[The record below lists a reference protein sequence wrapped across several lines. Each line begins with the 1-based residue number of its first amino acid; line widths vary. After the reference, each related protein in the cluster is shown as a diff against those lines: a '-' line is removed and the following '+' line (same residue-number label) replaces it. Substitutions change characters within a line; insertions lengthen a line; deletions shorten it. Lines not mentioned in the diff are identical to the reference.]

1 MSSGN
6 RNGPPKHQN
15 KYAWKPN
22 AGRKIN
28 ETEPG
33 GRFRPLSEITG
44 VCPRCKEQIDW
55 KRRYGKY
62 KPLVQP
68 AKCQKCSKRN
78 VRQAYHNVCSGC
90 AKVHGVC
97 AKCCC
102 SRDRIVG
109 RDILEVEAEQKLLE
123 EAIKNS
129 RERERRSLLRAM
141 NKGKSKSSDSA
152 PTDTNGSKVGQLF
165 PNASLEDYAKL
176 NRVNV
181 EHDDGEIF
189 NGKNEDSEGKACED
203 EDNNGDTEDYD
214 EEDDNSENEDCGED
228 VNNND
233 ENIPDHTSSKN
244 E

>member
-1 MSSGN
+1 MSSGK

-15 KYAWKPN
+15 KFAWKPN

-28 ETEPG
+28 ETEVG

-78 VRQAYHNVCSGC
+78 VRQAYHNLCAGC
-90 AKVHGVC
+90 AKDHGVC

-109 RDILEVEAEQKLLE
+109 RDISEVEAEQKMLE

-129 RERERRSLLRAM
+129 RERERRTLLRAM

-152 PTDTNGSKVGQLF
+152 PTDTKGNKVGQLF

-176 NRVNV
+176 NRVNA
-181 EHDDGEIF
+181 EHDNGEICS
-189 NGKNEDSEGKACED
+189 GISEDSEGEVFED
-203 EDNNGDTEDYD
+203 EDNNTD
-214 EEDDNSENEDCGED
+214 NEDCDDED
-228 VNNND
+228 YISENDCDEDGNNNN
-233 ENIPDHTSSKN
+233 EYIPNDAYSKN